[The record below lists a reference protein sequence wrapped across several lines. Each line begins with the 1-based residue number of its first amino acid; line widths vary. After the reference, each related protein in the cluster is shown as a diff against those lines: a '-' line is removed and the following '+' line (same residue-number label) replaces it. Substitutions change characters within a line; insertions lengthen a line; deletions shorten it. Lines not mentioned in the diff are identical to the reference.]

1 MAINCSITPN
11 HNDSLTEIEE
21 CLPNMYTQLV
31 SEDRIQ
37 EYQLLWR
44 SYISE

>member
-1 MAINCSITPN
+1 
-11 HNDSLTEIEE
+11 
-21 CLPNMYTQLV
+21 MYTQLV
-31 SEDRIQ
+31 REDRIQ